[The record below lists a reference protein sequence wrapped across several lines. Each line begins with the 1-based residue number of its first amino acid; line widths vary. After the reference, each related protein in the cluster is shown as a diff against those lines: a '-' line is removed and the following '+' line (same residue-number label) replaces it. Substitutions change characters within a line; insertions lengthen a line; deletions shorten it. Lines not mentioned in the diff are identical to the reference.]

1 MRVIWA
7 CQHRILL
14 QGVDFYANTPEFCF
28 CRSNGNLKD
37 TTFSIAF
44 WAYIIAELHL
54 IFINLM
60 L

>member
-7 CQHRILL
+7 CWHRILP
-14 QGVDFYANTPEFCF
+14 QSVDFYADTPEFCF

-44 WAYIIAELHL
+44 WAYIIAELH
-54 IFINLM
+54 FTS
-60 L
+60 